1 MTAARMFWLLVGM
14 ALVGWGFAMA
24 VGPIALI
31 LTIICMVVVVILTIT
46 VGRRKR

>member
-24 VGPIALI
+24 VGPGALI
-31 LTIICMVVVVILTIT
+31 LTVIAMVAVVILAIT
-46 VGRRKR
+46 VGRRRR